1 MRLSERVSKEILPSL
16 AKQNKVP
23 ILSLPTIEKLTIN
36 SGLSQFKEQKELIE
50 YVSKELAM
58 ICGQKPRITKAKK
71 SISGFKVREG
81 QTVGLSVTLRKR
93 RMWDFIERFVSIV
106 LPRLRDFDGISKKS
120 FDKAMN
126 FTIGVKEQMI
136 FPEIK
141 ADEIR
146 QNWGMSITIKMKNT
160 ANSDLTQDFLKK
172 VGFIFKEGV

>member
-1 MRLSERVSKEILPSL
+1 MRLSERVSKEILPEL

-36 SGLSQFKEQKELIE
+36 TGLSQFKEQKESIE
-50 YVSKELAM
+50 YIAKELAM
-58 ICGQKPRITKAKK
+58 VCGQKPRKTKAKK

-81 QTVGLSVTLRKR
+81 QTVGLSVTLRKK

-120 FDKAMN
+120 FDNAMN

-141 ADEIR
+141 EDEIR
-146 QNWGMSITIKMKNT
+146 QSWGMSITVRVKNT
-160 ANSDLTQDFLKK
+160 ENKDLTRDFLKK